1 MAQHSASITSPNK
14 VVLDHPPM
22 ILRAIGA
29 VSTLCGWIAA
39 ALIIVSIFVTCHMI
53 FVRFVLGQSTIWQ
66 TEAVIYM
73 MIATTT
79 LGLAYVQK
87 LRGHVNVD
95 LIPVMLP
102 YGVRRVLAYL
112 VLILTMAV
120 VATIAWYAAH
130 TWYETFDRNWKS
142 STVWGVRLW
151 IPWLAVPVGF
161 TLYLLQLMADF
172 IALYLRIDEPFGKGR
187 D

>member
-1 MAQHSASITSPNK
+1 MAHSVVSASPSLARRDQPF
-14 VVLDHPPM
+14 V
-22 ILRAIGA
+22 LRAIGQI
-29 VSTLCGWIAA
+29 STLCGWFAA
-39 ALIIVSIFVTCHMI
+39 ALIVVSIFITCHMI
-53 FVRFVLGQSTIWQ
+53 FVRFVLRQSTIWQ
-66 TEAVIYM
+66 TEVVIYM

-79 LGLAYVQK
+79 IGLAYVQK

-95 LIPVMLP
+95 LVPAMLP
-102 YGVRRVLAYL
+102 YGVRRALAYL
-112 VLILTMAV
+112 VLLLTMAV

-161 TLYLLQLMADF
+161 VLYLLQLAADF
-172 IALYLRIDEPFGKGR
+172 FALYLRIDEPFGKGR

>member
-1 MAQHSASITSPNK
+1 MAELSFSERETVGTVHQPR
-14 VVLDHPPM
+14 VLR
-22 ILRAIGA
+22 LIGA

-39 ALIIVSIFVTCHMI
+39 GLIIASIFVTCHMI

-73 MIATTT
+73 MIAATTI
-79 LGLAYVQK
+79 GLAYVQK

-95 LIPVMLP
+95 LVPLMLP
-102 YGVRRVLAYL
+102 YRVRRILAYL
-112 VLILTMAV
+112 VLILTVIV
-120 VATIAWYAAH
+120 VGVIAWYAGH
-130 TWYETFDRNWKS
+130 TWFETFDRNWKS

-161 TLYLLQLMADF
+161 ALYLLQLLAD
-172 IALYLRIDEPFGKGR
+172 IAALYLRIDEPFGKGR
-187 D
+187 E